1 MKTSLKK
8 LTAAMALG
16 GCVAL
21 MGGTVNAASQGSV
34 GTANSA
40 GTVDISVTIPTLIR
54 VHGLSDIAFTFDPG
68 TTEAQEID
76 FCVSGNNAA
85 GTYTAVLTSGEG
97 AFQLNNAGAKLAYH
111 AEYDGTTVAAGTG
124 DETYGLATAS
134 FGLNGELGNCVTPN
148 ASMNV
153 YVSAAD
159 LNGVA
164 AGTYTDTM
172 TMTVTPD

>member
-1 MKTSLKK
+1 MNSSVKK
-8 LTAAMALG
+8 ITTAMALS
-16 GCVAL
+16 GCVAF
-21 MGGTVNAASQGSV
+21 MGRSVNAAIDGPV

-54 VHGLSDIAFTFDPG
+54 IHGLSDILFTFDPG
-68 TTEAQEID
+68 VTEAQEID

-97 AFQLNNAGAKLAYH
+97 AFQLDNLGAKLPYH
-111 AEYDGTTVAAGTG
+111 AEFDGSTAAAGTG
-124 DETYGLATAS
+124 DETYNTATAS

-148 ASMNV
+148 ASLNV

-159 LNGVA
+159 LNGVG

-172 TMTVTPD
+172 TITVTPD